1 MKRKYHDKMTELFP
15 QFAGLSDRITVK
27 EIQSGSTLLSQGNI
41 ATKLFVIIEGC
52 VRAFYI
58 KENGVEVT
66 SQFFIEGQ
74 MIASLESA
82 TTGAPSQLNIE
93 TIEDSVIG
101 FIQWKI
107 IEKTLH
113 ESSLARDSFGNFLM
127 KRLIYYMNQ
136 QSSFILDNPEKRYMK
151 FIEEQP
157 ELASRLPKQY
167 IASYL
172 GITPVSLS
180 RIRSRLRNRLN
191 NC

>member
-1 MKRKYHDKMTELFP
+1 MTELFP